1 MTSHSAHDDYHHVL
15 PFLKNIPIIWHFSFP
30 KNLKSGVS
38 SPFIKS
44 KMLYIGQLSTKC
56 RGTKKDGELGGGG
69 QRKNLRGTRAL
80 KPHFILGSSSPEWA
94 SES

>member
-1 MTSHSAHDDYHHVL
+1 MTSHSAHADYHHIL
-15 PFLKNIPIIWHFSFP
+15 PFLKNIIWHFSFP

-44 KMLYIGQLSTKC
+44 KILYIGQLSTGC
-56 RGTKKDGELGGGG
+56 RGTKKDGEFGGGG
-69 QRKNLRGTRAL
+69 QRKNLGATRAL
-80 KPHFILGSSSPEWA
+80 KPHFVLGSSSPEWA